1 MAISLLNILLRTTV
15 YAPLTTANRE
25 IQWNEEDQNFIIIY
39 EHLRDLEAA
48 GVGNFTAYNNGTTYS
63 SVSPDYVS
71 YGGNIWQYINAIPQS
86 GITPGTDP
94 LTWATVSL
102 GAFAHEKNK
111 DQFLDFGGAFQ
122 VSAEDVFNSINSSSG
137 QESKVRV
144 SAYYSQP
151 IIGIGNSI
159 MYGNDATS
167 AYRDFLELVSNELG
181 LSKTNYGISGAGI
194 FRMNKEVFTNIS
206 SVDNKSVVVVNP
218 DINGLRANPSTT
230 PTATYTKVQE
240 GIKALLI
247 RSNLKTALP
256 ANDGT
261 ITQGGTWTTISA
273 GTIGDNAGLK
283 LSGQALKS
291 VVSGST
297 LTFTV
302 NGQSVAIGTFC
313 TDGVSEVSGSF
324 TVSIDGDIM
333 GTWDGNGLADGVTDN
348 DGYNNRITQG
358 VIWFDNLGDTNHTVV
373 ITTNSTAAVR
383 IDYVGTLKKRNERT
397 PLIVCETTK
406 CTSAGYAI
414 SPANASDAKVDA
426 LNAAMRETVNLYS
439 DEFPIVLA
447 ELSEDF
453 NPATDTTDGLHYT
466 DSGHAKAAAKV
477 LDKIISHKY
486 LLGKLGVGDTPF
498 AKVDIIST
506 TNDPDLGNVSSWGDR
521 HFKFG
526 PTSSGTGRGLGIS
539 YTSGDNAFNIMS
551 LAPTVEFL
559 LLRFIAANYKWQIGN
574 TVKLELNTT
583 GSLVLNDS
591 TASYYIGDPSTN
603 GSWRRRIDGSDLVD
617 ERRESGVWVEKQRI
631 S

>member
-1 MAISLLNILLRTTV
+1 MAIAWENIVLRTLSYSPLNTV
-15 YAPLTTANRE
+15 NRE
-25 IQWNEEDQNFIIIY
+25 ITWTEEDTNFVILY
-39 EHLRDLEAA
+39 QHVKLLEEA
-48 GVGNFTAYNNGTTYS
+48 GAGNFTEYNNGATYS
-63 SVSPDYVS
+63 NVSPDYVS
-71 YGGNIWQYINAIPQS
+71 YNNQIYKYISPIPQS
-86 GITPGTDP
+86 GVTPGTDV
-94 LTWATVSL
+94 LIWEIVSL
-102 GAFAHEKNK
+102 GAFAHERNK
-111 DQFLDFGGAFQ
+111 DQYLDYGGTYEVTAQEVYNFIHTYLSKKYQ
-122 VSAEDVFNSINSSSG
+122 VKVNYAQSIT
-137 QESKVRV
+137 
-144 SAYYSQP
+144 
-151 IIGIGNSI
+151 GIGNSI
-159 MYGNDATS
+159 MYGNDATN
-167 AYRDFLELVSNELG
+167 AYRDFLELVTNELG

-194 FRMNKEVFTNIS
+194 FRMNKEAFTNLS
-206 SVDNKSVVVVNP
+206 SVDNKSVIVVNP

-230 PTATYTKVQE
+230 PTAMYTKVQE

-313 TDGVSEVSGSF
+313 TDGVSEISGSF
-324 TVSIDGDIM
+324 TVTIDGDIM
-333 GTWDGNGLADGVTDN
+333 GTWNGNGLSDGITDN
-348 DGYNNRITQG
+348 DGYDNRITQG

-406 CTSAGYAI
+406 CTAAGYAI
-414 SPANASDAKVDA
+414 SPANASDTKVDA

-439 DEFPIVLA
+439 DEWPIVLA
-447 ELSEDF
+447 ELSEGF
-453 NPATDTTDGLHYT
+453 NPSTDTTDGLHYT

-583 GSLVLNDS
+583 GSLILNDS